1 MQAGVYDGENIKL
14 VDIPKPK
21 LTEQEDLLIEI
32 KTTGICGSDLR
43 ILHGESEP
51 QKLPIGHEMSG
62 IVKEVNSS
70 KYEYLIGKKVAV
82 DTVSAGKACGNCKHC
97 LNGYY
102 TYCIDKDED
111 FGGAYAQFIKRR
123 AKGCFELKK
132 DMNFNEGA
140 LIEPLAVAIQAFRKL
155 NPITGDNL
163 LILGS
168 GTIGLMCLYVA
179 KQMSFNN
186 IFITGKYK
194 HQKDMAKYL
203 GADFVLDY
211 DDPNLYENIYDNTNG
226 YGVDVS
232 LETVGSYSSQI
243 ATLSDAVKFTKK
255 GGNIG
260 VVGGFRVPVEFD
272 FLIPYMNGQS
282 LIFPICYNFIDGKH
296 DFEIAI
302 DLFKNNNSDL
312 SKLITNQYKFI
323 DIEKAFQHANQS
335 RNEVIKVHL
344 NN

>member
-1 MQAGVYDGENIKL
+1 
-14 VDIPKPK
+14 
-21 LTEQEDLLIEI
+21 
-32 KTTGICGSDLR
+32 
-43 ILHGESEP
+43 
-51 QKLPIGHEMSG
+51 
-62 IVKEVNSS
+62 
-70 KYEYLIGKKVAV
+70 
-82 DTVSAGKACGNCKHC
+82 
-97 LNGYY
+97 
-102 TYCIDKDED
+102 
-111 FGGAYAQFIKRR
+111 
-123 AKGCFELKK
+123 
-132 DMNFNEGA
+132 
-140 LIEPLAVAIQAFRKL
+140 
-155 NPITGDNL
+155 
-163 LILGS
+163 
-168 GTIGLMCLYVA
+168 MCLYVA

-186 IFITGKYK
+186 IFITGKYE
-194 HQKDMAKYL
+194 HQKNMAKYL
-203 GADFVLDY
+203 GADFILDY
-211 DDPNLYENIYDNTNG
+211 DDPNLHENIYDNTNG
-226 YGVDVS
+226 YGVDLS

-302 DLFKNNNSDL
+302 DLFNNDNSDL
-312 SKLITNQYKFI
+312 SKLITNQYEFI